1 MNRDLLVVGGGLVG
15 LSTALAAATRGLRV
29 RVFTPSMPGEA
40 SRIGAGM
47 LAPSVERSTGAA
59 HDFAIAGREF
69 YGPFLDRLEAATGRR
84 VPLDTRGIFEV
95 AADEPDAR
103 RRMASV
109 PVSARWLDAKTMRE
123 AAPGLAAPHGA
134 VWHPHDR
141 AVDPGALMD
150 ALDTAAHADAK
161 ISWVAAPALALTA
174 TGIRLADGLEFHAPA
189 IVIASGAWATQLE
202 GLPRPI
208 PVRPM
213 RGQMLEYRGTPT
225 RHVAYGAGGYVVP
238 RANGTTYVGATMDDV
253 GFDAGITPSGRSMLE
268 GVARRLVPALADQ
281 PVTKHAAGLRPV
293 TPDLQPIIGESAER
307 PGLWYACGHSRNGF
321 LLGPLTGEV
330 VVDAI
335 LGRPHG
341 HDLRPFSIDR
351 FA

>member
-15 LSTALAAATRGLRV
+15 LSTALAAAARGLRV
-29 RVFTPSMPGEA
+29 RIFAPSMPGES

-47 LAPSVERSTGAA
+47 LAPSVERASGAA
-59 HDFAIAGREF
+59 HTFAIAGRDF
-69 YGPFLDRLEAATGRR
+69 YAPFLDRLEAATGRR
-84 VPLDTRGIFEV
+84 VPMNEGGIFEV
-95 AADEPDAR
+95 AADDAEASR
-103 RRMASV
+103 RSADL
-109 PVSARWLDAKTMRE
+109 PVGARWLDAATMRD
-123 AAPGLAAPHGA
+123 AAPGLDAPFGA

-150 ALDTAAHADAK
+150 ALDTAAHADSR
-161 ISWVAAPALALTA
+161 IGWVAAPAAALTP
-174 TGIRLADGLEFHAPA
+174 TGVKLADGLEFHAPA
-189 IVIASGAWATQLE
+189 VVIASGAWATQLA

-208 PVRPM
+208 PVRPL

-238 RANGTTYVGATMDDV
+238 RSNGTTYIGATMDDV
-253 GFDAGITPSGRSMLE
+253 GFESGITPSGRSMLE
-268 GVARRLVPALADQ
+268 GVARRLIPGLADQ

-293 TPDLQPIIGESAER
+293 TPDLQPIIGECVER

-330 VVDAI
+330 VADAI
-335 LGRPHG
+335 VGRPHG
-341 HDLRPFSIDR
+341 HDLRPFSISR

>member
-1 MNRDLLVVGGGLVG
+1 MNRDVLVVGGGLVG
-15 LSTALAAATRGLRV
+15 LSTALAAASRGLRV
-29 RVFTPSMPGEA
+29 RVFTPSMPGES

-47 LAPSVERSTGAA
+47 LAPSVEVATGAA
-59 HDFAIAGREF
+59 HTFAVAGRDY

-84 VPLDTRGIFEV
+84 VPLDTSGIFEV
-95 AADEPDAR
+95 ASDEADASRRAKTLRGDAK
-103 RRMASV
+103 
-109 PVSARWLDAKTMRE
+109 WLDAATMKD
-123 AAPGLAAPHGA
+123 AAPGLSAPFGA

-150 ALDTAAHADAK
+150 ALDTAAHADPR
-161 ISWVAAPALALTA
+161 IGWVAAPAAALTA
-174 TGIRLADGLEFHAPA
+174 TGIRLADGMEFHAPA
-189 IVIASGAWATQLE
+189 VVIASGAWATQLR

-213 RGQMLEYRGTPT
+213 RGQMLEYRGTPS

-238 RANGTTYVGATMDDV
+238 RSNGTTYVGATMDDV
-253 GFDAGITPSGRSMLE
+253 GFDSGITPSGRSMLE
-268 GVARRLVPALADQ
+268 GVARRLVPELAEQ
-281 PVTKHAAGLRPV
+281 SVTKHAAGLRPV
-293 TPDLQPIIGESAER
+293 TPDLQPIIGECAAR

-330 VVDAI
+330 VADAI

-341 HDLRPFSIDR
+341 YDLSPFEIGR